1 MLEQLIPLATG
12 GLGGL
17 LGGNAAGA
25 MFRKSGM
32 NTASSSIV
40 GLIAGA
46 LATQFL
52 GPTLGPIV
60 GSVIGSGGLD
70 AVLGNLLS
78 GAGGG
83 GVGAILFGLV
93 KSMMN
98 K

>member
-17 LGGNAAGA
+17 LGGGAAGS
-25 MFRKSGM
+25 MFRNSGV
-32 NTASSSIV
+32 TAGSSSVV
-40 GLIAGA
+40 GIITGAIA
-46 LATQFL
+46 TYFF

-60 GSVIGSGGLD
+60 GGLIGTGGIE
-70 AVLGNLLS
+70 AILGNLLS

-83 GVGAILFGLV
+83 GVGTILFGII
-93 KSMMN
+93 KSMMS